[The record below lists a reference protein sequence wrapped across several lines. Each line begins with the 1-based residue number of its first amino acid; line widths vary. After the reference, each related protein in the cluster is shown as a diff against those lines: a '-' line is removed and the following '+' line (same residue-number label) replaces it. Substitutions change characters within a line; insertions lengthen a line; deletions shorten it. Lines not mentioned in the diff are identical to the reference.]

1 MLNLIKKD
9 FCVQKKTFLLAVFYS
24 AFVFVAFH
32 TMRQAA
38 YIMGS
43 LAIAYLFIMNANH
56 ADDKNRSEI
65 LINSLPIDRKKIVAA
80 KYLAALVF
88 TVIGIL
94 LTGVTGAIF
103 KTAVEGAGLALSFR
117 FINGF
122 DMVST
127 FMSVGLLIS
136 LYYPLYFKFG
146 YNFARKIN
154 AVLFMLIFFLT
165 GFLVGVVKAKD
176 DSQVVGYI
184 TDLLQNTYLWMTLS
198 TGAVVALVMISLAVS
213 VKLYMNKEF

>member
-1 MLNLIKKD
+1 
-9 FCVQKKTFLLAVFYS
+9 
-24 AFVFVAFH
+24 
-32 TMRQAA
+32 
-38 YIMGS
+38 
-43 LAIAYLFIMNANH
+43 
-56 ADDKNRSEI
+56 
-65 LINSLPIDRKKIVAA
+65 
-80 KYLAALVF
+80 
-88 TVIGIL
+88 
-94 LTGVTGAIF
+94 
-103 KTAVEGAGLALSFR
+103 
-117 FINGF
+117 
-122 DMVST
+122 
-127 FMSVGLLIS
+127 MSVGLLIS

-198 TGAVVALVMISLAVS
+198 TGAVVALVLTSLAVS